1 MNSGL
6 TALGALAAVFLMT
19 QPIHAQQ
26 NISPDSGAKMNKE
39 RGVMVRPKVTPNR
52 DASGVRGA
60 PATVAV
66 PLSVT
71 ECQSLGGKI
80 EGHSGCGTGFTCITV
95 DKSGD
100 IGFAVTGVPPP
111 RCPDFPD
118 L

>member
-1 MNSGL
+1 MGRRVPDD
-6 TALGALAAVFLMT
+6 AADT
-19 QPIHAQQ
+19 RATT
-26 NISPDSGAKMNKE
+26 ISPDSGATMNKE
-39 RGVMVRPKVTPNR
+39 RRVIVRPKVGPNR

-66 PLSVT
+66 PLAVT

-100 IGFAVTGVPPP
+100 IGFACVTEIK
-111 RCPDFPD
+111 
-118 L
+118 